1 MFLFIQG
8 VFRLVVFWVIAVAVL
23 GLAASF
29 FSWLNPWHVYHV
41 VRDAVRAGDIGP
53 VSSPAFAFALAGSI
67 FFLGCGMAVA
77 FGICHV
83 LPVAVHLRI
92 ARTQLNRH
100 ARSGSSRGD
109 MRRGFAAGFEDIRQR
124 LERNRMI
131 GHAWAEF
138 EETLY
143 DTDSDRAIGNTVRPQ
158 VFFNPALAREKLG
171 GLKLMNAVPG
181 YFVGV
186 GLLLTFIG
194 LVLALYKASSAATAG
209 SADQMV
215 KEMGSLLEIATFK
228 FSTSIAG
235 LGISILLSVVFRL
248 YSIWIEG
255 MFDRF
260 NAVLERCL
268 LYAAPQTISLEMKRT
283 LQDQLT
289 QLKDITQGQF
299 FTRMGE
305 EIAPRLNAAISEA
318 MRPVTE
324 HIGSAVGSLTESS
337 RDGVQD
343 LLQRFSESVSH
354 GAGTELRELRE
365 LAASLK
371 QLQMSMVEAQG
382 GLRGSGEEF
391 ARKLSEAADNL
402 NRMVERAGESF
413 EKSSGES
420 RDALAGV
427 VEALRQT
434 LEKANSEMDQA
445 LGGAAKGA
453 SDRLEAAMGVVLGKL
468 EQQIGQLGVHS
479 EQTRAGLEASVSRS
493 SEMQQTVLAGLE
505 STVESISA
513 QLRGAIETATASVD
527 ERFRDLG
534 LSMCAVEDALRN
546 QKVALEGASAE
557 AGKTAEAFG
566 QSAQS
571 VRTAT
576 APLTTVGNQFS
587 KATETLA
594 ESVAET
600 LKVLSTTQEQI
611 SALAAGLSQTNE
623 TSGAFWSAFAAKF
636 DDVDTALGKSVSAL
650 SESTLNQQQLLERHV
665 QGVDTAL
672 ASAVGKLAAT
682 LAQIQDSADS
692 MADSLEGWK
701 QALSK

>member
-1 MFLFIQG
+1 
-8 VFRLVVFWVIAVAVL
+8 
-23 GLAASF
+23 
-29 FSWLNPWHVYHV
+29 
-41 VRDAVRAGDIGP
+41 
-53 VSSPAFAFALAGSI
+53 
-67 FFLGCGMAVA
+67 
-77 FGICHV
+77 
-83 LPVAVHLRI
+83 
-92 ARTQLNRH
+92 
-100 ARSGSSRGD
+100 
-109 MRRGFAAGFEDIRQR
+109 
-124 LERNRMI
+124 
-131 GHAWAEF
+131 
-138 EETLY
+138 
-143 DTDSDRAIGNTVRPQ
+143 
-158 VFFNPALAREKLG
+158 
-171 GLKLMNAVPG
+171 
-181 YFVGV
+181 
-186 GLLLTFIG
+186 
-194 LVLALYKASSAATAG
+194 
-209 SADQMV
+209 MV
-215 KEMGSLLEIATFK
+215 EEMGSLLQIATFK

-235 LGISILLSVVFRL
+235 LGISIFLSVVFRL
-248 YSIWIEG
+248 YTIWIEG
-255 MFDRF
+255 LFDRF

-305 EIAPRLNAAISEA
+305 EIAPRLNTAISEA
-318 MRPVTE
+318 MRPVSE
-324 HIGSAVGSLTESS
+324 QIGSAVGSLTESS

-343 LLQRFSESVSH
+343 LLQRFSDSVSH
-354 GAGTELRELRE
+354 GAGAELRE

-445 LGGAAKGA
+445 LGDAAKGA
-453 SDRLEAAMGVVLGKL
+453 SDKLEAAMGVVLGKL
-468 EQQIGQLGVHS
+468 EQQIAQLGAHS

-493 SEMQQTVLAGLE
+493 SEMQQAVLAGLE
-505 STVESISA
+505 STVESISSK
-513 QLRGAIETATASVD
+513 LRGAIETATVMVD

-534 LSMCAVEDALRN
+534 LSMRSVEDALRN

-566 QSAQS
+566 HSAQS

-576 APLTTVGNQFS
+576 EPLITVGTQFS
-587 KATETLA
+587 KATEALE

-600 LKVLSTTQEQI
+600 LEVMSTTQEQI

-623 TSGAFWSAFAAKF
+623 ATGAFWNAFAAKF
-636 DDVDTALGKSVSAL
+636 DDVDTALGRSVSVL
-650 SESTLNQQQLLERHV
+650 SKSTLEQQELLERHV

-672 ASAVGKLAAT
+672 ASAVDKLAAA
-682 LAQIQDSADS
+682 LGQIDQSAE
-692 MADSLEGWK
+692 AIAEALEGWK
-701 QALSK
+701 QAPNR

>member
-8 VFRLVVFWVIAVAVL
+8 VFRLVAFWAIAVAAL
-23 GLAASF
+23 GLAAAF
-29 FSWLNPWHVYHV
+29 FSWLDPWRVYQV
-41 VRDAVRAGDIGP
+41 VRDAVRFGDIGP
-53 VSSPAFAFALAGSI
+53 VSSPDFAFALAGSI

-92 ARTQLNRH
+92 ARGQLIRH

-109 MRRGFAAGFEDIRQR
+109 MRRSFAAGFEDIRQR
-124 LERNRMI
+124 LERNRLI

-143 DTDSDRAIGNTVRPQ
+143 DTDSDKAIGNTVRPQ
-158 VFFNPALAREKLG
+158 AFFNVALARERLG

-181 YFVGV
+181 YFVGI

-194 LVLALYKASSAATAG
+194 LVLALYKAGSAATAG
-209 SADQMV
+209 SAEQMV
-215 KEMGSLLEIATFK
+215 EEMGSLLQIATFK

-235 LGISILLSVVFRL
+235 LGISIFLSVVFRL
-248 YSIWIEG
+248 YTIWIEG
-255 MFDRF
+255 LFDRF

-305 EIAPRLNAAISEA
+305 EIAPRLNTAISEA
-318 MRPVTE
+318 MRPVSE
-324 HIGSAVGSLTESS
+324 QIGSAVGSLTESS

-343 LLQRFSESVSH
+343 LLQRFSDSVSH
-354 GAGTELRELRE
+354 GAGAELRE

-445 LGGAAKGA
+445 LGDAAKGA
-453 SDRLEAAMGVVLGKL
+453 SDKLEAAMGVVLGKL
-468 EQQIGQLGVHS
+468 EQQIAQLGAHS

-493 SEMQQTVLAGLE
+493 SEMQQAVLAGLE
-505 STVESISA
+505 STVESISSK
-513 QLRGAIETATASVD
+513 LRGAIETATVMVD

-534 LSMCAVEDALRN
+534 LSMRSVEDALRN

-566 QSAQS
+566 HSAQS

-576 APLTTVGNQFS
+576 EPLITVGTQFS
-587 KATETLA
+587 KATEALE

-600 LKVLSTTQEQI
+600 LEVMSTTQEQI

-623 TSGAFWSAFAAKF
+623 ATGAFWNAFAAKF
-636 DDVDTALGKSVSAL
+636 DDVDTALGRSVSVL
-650 SESTLNQQQLLERHV
+650 SKSTLEQQELLERHV

-672 ASAVGKLAAT
+672 ASAVDKLAAA
-682 LAQIQDSADS
+682 LGQIDQSAE
-692 MADSLEGWK
+692 AIAEALEGWK
-701 QALSK
+701 QAPNR

>member
-1 MFLFIQG
+1 
-8 VFRLVVFWVIAVAVL
+8 
-23 GLAASF
+23 
-29 FSWLNPWHVYHV
+29 
-41 VRDAVRAGDIGP
+41 
-53 VSSPAFAFALAGSI
+53 
-67 FFLGCGMAVA
+67 
-77 FGICHV
+77 
-83 LPVAVHLRI
+83 
-92 ARTQLNRH
+92 
-100 ARSGSSRGD
+100 
-109 MRRGFAAGFEDIRQR
+109 
-124 LERNRMI
+124 
-131 GHAWAEF
+131 
-138 EETLY
+138 
-143 DTDSDRAIGNTVRPQ
+143 
-158 VFFNPALAREKLG
+158 
-171 GLKLMNAVPG
+171 
-181 YFVGV
+181 
-186 GLLLTFIG
+186 
-194 LVLALYKASSAATAG
+194 
-209 SADQMV
+209 
-215 KEMGSLLEIATFK
+215 
-228 FSTSIAG
+228 
-235 LGISILLSVVFRL
+235 
-248 YSIWIEG
+248 
-255 MFDRF
+255 
-260 NAVLERCL
+260 
-268 LYAAPQTISLEMKRT
+268 
-283 LQDQLT
+283 
-289 QLKDITQGQF
+289 
-299 FTRMGE
+299 
-305 EIAPRLNAAISEA
+305 
-318 MRPVTE
+318 
-324 HIGSAVGSLTESS
+324 
-337 RDGVQD
+337 
-343 LLQRFSESVSH
+343 
-354 GAGTELRELRE
+354 
-365 LAASLK
+365 
-371 QLQMSMVEAQG
+371 
-382 GLRGSGEEF
+382 
-391 ARKLSEAADNL
+391 
-402 NRMVERAGESF
+402 MVERAGESF

-453 SDRLEAAMGVVLGKL
+453 SDKLEAAMGVVLGKL

-505 STVESISA
+505 STVKSISA

-534 LSMCAVEDALRN
+534 LSMRAVENALRN

-557 AGKTAEAFG
+557 AGKTAEAFE

-611 SALAAGLSQTNE
+611 SALAAGLSQTNQ
-623 TSGAFWSAFAAKF
+623 TSGGFWSAFAAKF